1 MLSSRPATDFIDQ
14 FVSFR
19 LILQTVLLL
28 PLPALLLSD
37 RHPEPNDKRE
47 AEGGKWEE
55 EWLSFTINLKLNREV
70 VVFYCEPEILN
81 EF

>member
-1 MLSSRPATDFIDQ
+1 MLSSKPVTDFIDQ

-19 LILQTVLLL
+19 LLLQTVLLL

-37 RHPEPNDKRE
+37 RHPEPNDERE
-47 AEGGKWEE
+47 AEGGKREE

-70 VVFYCEPEILN
+70 AELYYKPEID
-81 EF
+81 